1 MKRPNCGDVSVS
13 DDDPFFTIQQGIPLQ
28 AWVGTTSGI
37 SKPIIVHTARD
48 EQSNFN
54 HIFESGFS
62 QARASDLAPNRISAN
77 SFIVF
82 QPNPSDD
89 EMTDL
94 DVRAK
99 KAIFKCGFPIF
110 LEEHGIYN
118 RQLPFPW
125 VEGGYQDLKNPEH
138 PFTGL
143 LAMKDTNLK
152 YNLITLSHVK
162 EFKDLIHDFCEHHEL
177 TAYFIHPDTPS
188 LTQII

>member
-1 MKRPNCGDVSVS
+1 MKRPNCGDISLN

-28 AWVGTTSGI
+28 TWVGSTSGI

-48 EQSNFN
+48 EQPNFN

-82 QPNPSDD
+82 QPIHSDD
-89 EMTDL
+89 VMSDL
-94 DVRAK
+94 DARAK
-99 KAIFKCGFPIF
+99 KAIFKCGFPMF
-110 LEEHGIYN
+110 LEDHGIYN
-118 RQLPFPW
+118 RQFPFPW
-125 VEGGYQDLKNPEH
+125 VEGGFQDPKNPEH

-143 LAMKDTNLK
+143 LAMKDTYLK

-162 EFKDLIHDFCEHHEL
+162 EFKDLIHDFCEHHEI